1 MSAPTVAPDL
11 RLLISFDGN
20 VRAHCSIVRPDRY
33 AAFSHGFDGTPLI
46 PRGAGLSYAAASFCN
61 GGTSIDMTQFDRI
74 LSFDPEHGIVE
85 VEAGL
90 TLAALHEF
98 LAPRGWYLPVQPGY
112 GGIRIGGCIA
122 ADVHGKNPARDGN
135 FASQVLSLRL
145 FHPRHG
151 IVDLSAQAEN
161 DIFDATCGGYGL
173 TGIILSAKLR
183 ARPLLA
189 THMRIDVHPVKNAIE
204 GANTMLR
211 LQSEGADIVYSWHD
225 FIGSSERGIVV
236 SGKLASRQDVATSPH
251 ADAPLSPEWRAMWR
265 LPIWNGLSG
274 AIANR
279 AYYHLQTR
287 STAPRYPSVRA
298 SLFPIE
304 GREGYFRGFGSR
316 GFFEYQSLIPLENF
330 ESYIRE
336 IKAAARRR
344 GTPIVLAAGKN
355 FDSRQKFLRFGG
367 TGICFAINIPHD
379 SASENT
385 MIDIDQILLAHGG
398 IPNLIKDSRLPR
410 QIAEAAYPELATFK
424 SIVTGWDS
432 SRVFRSSLSER
443 LGL

>member
-1 MSAPTVAPDL
+1 MSAPTAAPDP

-20 VRAHCSIVRPDRY
+20 VRAHCSVVRPDRY
-33 AAFSHGFDGTPLI
+33 AAFGNHFDRAPLI

-74 LSFDPEHGIVE
+74 LSFDPVHGIVE

-98 LAPRGWYLPVQPGY
+98 LTPRGWYLPVQPGY

-135 FASQVLSLRL
+135 FVAQVASVRL

-151 IVDLSAQAEN
+151 IVDLSAQAES

-173 TGIILSAKLR
+173 TGLILSAKLR

-189 THMRIDVHPVKNAIE
+189 THMRIHVHPVKSAIE

-236 SGKLASRQDVATSPH
+236 SGRLASPENITASPH
-251 ADAPLSPEWRAMWR
+251 AKAPLSPEWRAAWR

-274 AIANR
+274 AMANQ

-287 STAPRYPSVRA
+287 SVATRYTSVRA

-304 GREGYFRGFGSR
+304 GRESYFRGFGSR
-316 GFFEYQSLIPLENF
+316 GFFEYQSLVPLENF
-330 ESYIRE
+330 ESYVRE
-336 IKAAARRR
+336 VKAAARRR

-367 TGICFAINIPHD
+367 TGICFVLNIPHD
-379 SASENT
+379 SAAEYT
-385 MIDIDQILLAHGG
+385 MADIDQILLAHGG

-410 QIAEAAYPELATFK
+410 QIAEAAYPEIDAFRST
-424 SIVTGWDS
+424 ITGWDS
-432 SRVFRSSLSER
+432 SRLFQSSLSER